1 MSAEDKTD
9 VTEVTRVPLPCGGVC
24 KLYLL
29 KQDFLKALISI
40 QVSYPHIFLGKKKL
54 GRNILFIYF
63 INLNFKKTKQTRKGF
78 NSRVSFFLNLVIH
91 FQIPN
96 TKF

>member
-40 QVSYPHIFLGKKKL
+40 QVSYPHIFLGKKNFGEK
-54 GRNILFIYF
+54 YF
-63 INLNFKKTKQTRKGF
+63 VYIFYK
-78 NSRVSFFLNLVIH
+78 S
-91 FQIPN
+91 
-96 TKF
+96 